1 MSTFTRTWGT
11 VDAYVQDQTTDR
23 ISLYL
28 AQVLDTITIQ
38 VNTEKNDELITI
50 ETTGTVPVVGNF
62 ICLQEDGKITQVE
75 ITSVSLFVGDVY
87 DVGIAIPLDY
97 AYTTEGGCTLQNVNM
112 NVDGSTTPIE
122 FEVTPKAPYTW
133 DITRMIIS
141 MIMGSGGD
149 DGEFGD
155 IVDGIDKGVY
165 FRKDD
170 FDTSQNLANIKTN
183 GDLRLEGYDLTY
195 IERSGGLGSYGLA
208 SRITFSGQDK
218 SGVVIRLCGNSF
230 DRFEAVVRDDL
241 TSIGSFRVKVQGHV
255 VE

>member
-38 VNTEKNDELITI
+38 ANTEKDDELITI
-50 ETTGTVPVVGNF
+50 ETTGVVPVIGNF
-62 ICLQEDGKITQVE
+62 VCLQEDGKITQVE

-87 DVGIAIPLDY
+87 DIGIAVPLDY

-112 NVDGSTTPIE
+112 NIDGSTTHAE
-122 FEVTPKAPYTW
+122 FEVSPKAPYAW
-133 DITRMIIS
+133 DITRMFVS
-141 MIMGSGGD
+141 MIMSSAGD

-155 IVDGIDKGVY
+155 IVGGIDKGVY
-165 FRKDD
+165 LRKDD
-170 FDTSQNLANIKTN
+170 SDTSQNIANIKIN
-183 GDLRLEGYDLTY
+183 GDLRLEGYDVTY
-195 IERSGGLGSYGLA
+195 TTRSGGLGSYGLA

-218 SGVVIRLCGNSF
+218 AGVVIRLSGNSS

-241 TSIGSFRVKVQGHV
+241 SSIGLFRIKVQGHV
-255 VE
+255 TE